1 MKTLKLSWPALCMLL
16 AVALLIFAS
25 SILTGCGE
33 DEADLTDAE
42 KDRRQELTF
51 DVSGTYVSDSASRL
65 VIANEYNFHDI
76 RATFDLVRVFT
87 SAEEQKII
95 QSFKSSAV
103 RMTDPEAATVLAK
116 LQARLE
122 GLPLS
127 VGTTFA
133 ERVGENIVLD
143 AEGLA
148 SELVLVSREEGFY
161 EAVFTDSRETYAV
174 ELKSYLTAQKATSTL
189 SWDITRNTDKYGQT
203 TDARK
208 GVYIRVVQRSFN
220 SSNVEQRVST
230 VLDLELIT
238 SVFKK

>member
-1 MKTLKLSWPALCMLL
+1 MKTLKLNWPTFLMFL
-16 AVALLIFAS
+16 AVAFLLGAS
-25 SILTGCGE
+25 SLLTGCGE

-51 DVSGTYVSDSASRL
+51 DVSGTYVSDSTSRL
-65 VIANEYNFHDI
+65 VVENEYKFYDVK
-76 RATFDLVRVFT
+76 ATFDLVRAFT
-87 SAEEQKII
+87 PAEEQKIL
-95 QSFKSSAV
+95 QALKSSAV

-116 LQARLE
+116 LRARLD

-127 VGTTFA
+127 VGATFA
-133 ERVGENIVLD
+133 ARGGENIVLD

-174 ELKSYLTAQKATSTL
+174 EMKSYHTAQKDAGTL

-203 TDARK
+203 SDARK
-208 GVYIRVVQRSFN
+208 GIYIRVIKRSYDA
-220 SSNVEQRVST
+220 SNTEQRVNT
-230 VLDLELIT
+230 VLDLELTT